1 MTHTDRDLEL
11 EKIIIEK
18 LTSLTNLDLK
28 LKCINSTYDAE
39 ENDSTSWNYVFNTKK
54 SQIVV
59 EISTTQPGYFFWA
72 SFFFGKD
79 HFSFNDYMTFKKHP
93 ELQSIESRLIKDQ
106 GKYSKKQAYLDCL
119 DLLVSYLRE
128 GELADVVKGKW
139 IKVPTDWMGYK

>member
-18 LTSLTNLDLK
+18 ITSLTNLDIR
-28 LKCINSTYDAE
+28 LKCIKSTYDAE
-39 ENDSTSWNYVFNTKK
+39 EKDSTFWTYSFKTSK
-54 SQIVV
+54 SQVVV
-59 EISTTQPGYFFWA
+59 EISTTQPRYGFWA
-72 SFFFGKD
+72 TFNLGKED
-79 HFSFNDYMTFKKHP
+79 FSFRDYMTFKKHP

-128 GELADVVKGKW
+128 GELADVVKGRW
-139 IKVPTDWMGYK
+139 IKVPTDWMGFR